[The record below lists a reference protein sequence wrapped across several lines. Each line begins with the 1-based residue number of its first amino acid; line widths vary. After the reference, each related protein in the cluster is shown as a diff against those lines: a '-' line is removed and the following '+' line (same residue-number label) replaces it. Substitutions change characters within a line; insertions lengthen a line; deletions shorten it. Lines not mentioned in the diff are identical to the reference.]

1 MSFFRLAALRAEILL
16 EKDERDSEELQHLS
30 EVYRLHPHT
39 QDLTVHVQCLHC
51 IEHTSGVDCT
61 EWTVSSV
68 H

>member
-30 EVYRLHPHT
+30 EVCRLHT
-39 QDLTVHVQCLHC
+39 QDLTVHIQCLHC
-51 IEHTSGVDCT
+51 TSGVDCT